1 MIEETDTLKGLKN
14 DKAIFLDNEQ
24 TNGHYNHSKFES
36 ISSID
41 NCWKMD
47 NMIISNS
54 RCIPKTTE
62 SIMNKQ
68 TGNIF
73 IRKNVRSF
81 TFGHWL
87 DKWTLW
93 LLQLKIYTKNN
104 WQESWINRPTIFLS
118 WKDLETRYSY
128 LWIMNREIVIRL
140 IKSSSKLIKK
150 VIYIETQNI
159 LIS

>member
-1 MIEETDTLKGLKN
+1 MIIPNLKG
-14 DKAIFLDNEQ
+14 
-24 TNGHYNHSKFES
+24 

-41 NCWKMD
+41 YCWKID

-54 RCIPKTTE
+54 KCIPKRTE

-81 TFGHWL
+81 AFVHL
-87 DKWTLW
+87 IDKGTLW
-93 LLQLKIYTKNN
+93 LLQLKMHAKNN
-104 WQESWINRPTIFLS
+104 WQVSWINRTTIFS
-118 WKDLETRYSY
+118 FCKDSETMHSY
-128 LWIMNREIVIRL
+128 RRIMNRQIVIIL
-140 IKSSSKLIKK
+140 IKSTSKLVEK
-150 VIYIETQNI
+150 VIYIETQNT